1 MLCRLA
7 TSLPRYA
14 VNILQVGVVPVTAGP
29 GDQGAAETAARGYL
43 RASHADREHVIDVLK
58 AAFVQGMLTKAELD
72 ARVGQ
77 AFASRTHGDLAAIT
91 ADLPAGLTREQ
102 PPRKPAP
109 AQPPPPVNK
118 PLLRTA
124 VAVMLAGIVS
134 MVAAV
139 PAQNFLLLPIGVLAI
154 LIAAPIA
161 GTLMLDSW
169 RENRTGGQ
177 LPPRPAQFDQTHE
190 GERDGGRGN
199 DRILCQAQ
207 RVPVPVACLGIALPS
222 ASGG

>member
-1 MLCRLA
+1 MGA
-7 TSLPRYA
+7 
-14 VNILQVGVVPVTAGP
+14 VPVTTRP
-29 GDQGAAETAARGYL
+29 GDQGAADAAVGGYL
-43 RASHADREHVIDVLK
+43 RASHIDREHVIDVLK

-91 ADLPAGLTREQ
+91 ADLPAGLARTP

-109 AQPPPPVNK
+109 AQGAPTVSK
-118 PLLRTA
+118 PLLWAA
-124 VAVMLAGIVS
+124 VAIMLAGIVS
-134 MVAAV
+134 VVAAV

-154 LIAAPIA
+154 LIAAPVA

-177 LPPRPAQFDQTHE
+177 LPPRPAQSGQTL
-190 GERDGGRGN
+190 ERGRDDGPGN
-199 DRILCQAQ
+199 DLSLCQA
-207 RVPVPVACLGIALPS
+207 RRAPMPVACLGIALPS

>member
-1 MLCRLA
+1 M
-7 TSLPRYA
+7 
-14 VNILQVGVVPVTAGP
+14 TAGP
-29 GDQGAAETAARGYL
+29 GDQGEAAAGGYL

-72 ARVGQ
+72 ARAGQ

-91 ADLPAGLTREQ
+91 ADLPAGLIGAQ
-102 PPRKPAP
+102 PLRKPAP
-109 AQPPPPVNK
+109 AQAPPVNK
-118 PLLRTA
+118 PLLWTA
-124 VAVMLAGIVS
+124 VAIMLAGIVS

-139 PAQNFLLLPIGVLAI
+139 PAQNFLLLPMGVLAI
-154 LIAAPIA
+154 LIAAPIS

-177 LPPRPAQFDQTHE
+177 LPPRPVQSGQTLA
-190 GERDGGRGN
+190 GERDGGPGN
-199 DRILCQAQ
+199 DLIRCQAR
-207 RVPVPVACLGIALPS
+207 RVPGPVACLGIALPS